1 MSDVRNIAIVGPY
14 LSGKTTLLES
24 LLSTTGAISRK
35 GSVKDGNTIG
45 DASTE
50 ARDRSMTVEINAAS
64 TKYSGIHFTFL
75 DCPGSIEFAQ
85 ETNNALIGAGA
96 AIVVCEPSPAR
107 VLTLAPLLKFLD
119 DWEIPH
125 IVFIN
130 KMDRVCTDETNCKSN
145 FGAVLE
151 ALKTVS
157 NRPIVPHQYPIANNN
172 QLIGFIDLVT
182 EQAYHYLSIF
192 DSLI

>member
-1 MSDVRNIAIVGPY
+1 MSEKVASNFRNIAIVGPY

-24 LLSTTGAISRK
+24 FLSTTGAISRK
-35 GSVKDGNTIG
+35 GSVKDRNTIG

-85 ETNNALIGAGA
+85 ESNNALIGAGA
-96 AIVVCEPSPAR
+96 AIVVCEPNPAR

-145 FGAVLE
+145 FGEVLK

-157 NRPIVPHQYPIANNN
+157 NRPIVPHQYPIAKNNE
-172 QLIGFIDLVT
+172 LI
-182 EQAYHYLSIF
+182 LSALTHKRSEVMF
-192 DSLI
+192 F